1 MYNIMGEKL
10 IVKDFG
16 PISSATLDIKK
27 ITVFIGPQGSG
38 NLV

>member
-27 ITVFIGPQGSG
+27 TLG
-38 NLV
+38 